1 MSESSLQSDPD
12 FNDATRA
19 THREELPAR
28 NKRSQNISKRD
39 AHVDIDGYFLCGKCG
54 RQVCKSTDKNDNIS
68 RDFKLK
74 HSSCFGKEDMPF
86 LKPK

>member
-1 MSESSLQSDPD
+1 MSESSNPD

-28 NKRSQNISKRD
+28 KKRSQNISKRD

-54 RQVCKSTDKNDNIS
+54 KQVCKSTDKGNNLS
-68 RDFKLK
+68 RDFQSK
-74 HSSCFGKEDMPF
+74 HSSCFGKKEMLF